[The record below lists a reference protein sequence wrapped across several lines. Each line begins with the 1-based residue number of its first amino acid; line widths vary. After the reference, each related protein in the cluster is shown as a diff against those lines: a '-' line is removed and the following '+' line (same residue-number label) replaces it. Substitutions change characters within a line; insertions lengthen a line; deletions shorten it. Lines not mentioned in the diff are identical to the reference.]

1 LIRVRAAL
9 LGGAAFFL
17 LWFIGAQVLF
27 FASGGGV
34 NGETVPSADQYPA
47 AVLSNQSGVHVG
59 ATLLV
64 LAAVGLIWFAGGLR
78 ARIGSR
84 HQLDLVPVIAISG
97 VVILLILQAGLTVA
111 SLDFAEQAPDTSWNL
126 YELSGA
132 LGFESFMT
140 SLLGGMALAAL
151 VVTAD
156 RSSVS
161 IWFWWFTVAFAVI
174 LTVGGLLEGVGVTPD
189 GRFSILFGLWAFVAA
204 FALQAGSA
212 EDASN

>member
-1 LIRVRAAL
+1 M
-9 LGGAAFFL
+9 
-17 LWFIGAQVLF
+17 
-27 FASGGGV
+27 
-34 NGETVPSADQYPA
+34 PSADQYPA

-84 HQLDLVPVIAISG
+84 HQLDVVPVIAISG

-126 YELSGA
+126 HKLSGA

-161 IWFWWFTVAFAVI
+161 TWFWWFTVAFAAI
-174 LTVGGLLEGVGVTPD
+174 LTVGGLLEGVGATPD

-204 FALQAGSA
+204 FALQAGPA
-212 EDASN
+212 EDISN